1 MLSRYALFDPWAFA
15 PGAIAVVNASAGG
28 AWALPASAAPQ
39 YRAAA
44 PITPS
49 GWALLGEL
57 DKIVVGGSAQ
67 RWAAVTDATPAGG
80 ALRLALLGA
89 AGEAVTMTLARVADG
104 RVQTPL
110 LVVECEV
117 PASGTFAIECD
128 DGACACASA

>member
-1 MLSRYALFDPWAFA
+1 MSSRYALFDPWAFA

-28 AWALPASAAPQ
+28 AWALPASAEPQ

-44 PITPS
+44 PVTPS

-57 DKIVVGGSAQ
+57 EKVVVGGSAQ
-67 RWAAVTDATPAGG
+67 RWASVSDGGAGG
-80 ALRLALLGA
+80 TLRLALLGA
-89 AGEAVTMTLARVADG
+89 AGEAVSMTLGRVADG

-117 PASGTFAIECD
+117 PAAGAFAIECD